1 MKDNDLVSRIEDL
14 EREIRKL
21 KKIAYFKKEYIPIR
35 YRKAFPEEDEDI
47 LIKSPVKYLPAIPP
61 VFSLFGKEGGC
72 CEIQMEREI
81 RMPNDP
87 EEYKKA
93 AERLHERSEKHK
105 KFMQESSAASST

>member
-1 MKDNDLVSRIEDL
+1 
-14 EREIRKL
+14 
-21 KKIAYFKKEYIPIR
+21 
-35 YRKAFPEEDEDI
+35 
-47 LIKSPVKYLPAIPP
+47 
-61 VFSLFGKEGGC
+61 
-72 CEIQMEREI
+72 MEREI